1 MAHYHELVKGKVFIG
16 GIDGLQE
23 ALLKEGITN
32 VYDLR
37 DDGKEPSDF
46 PKDVTRHHYPIVED
60 TSGQEASI
68 AKAIQAIKEG
78 VGQDQKVYFHC
89 SGGRNRTGTVATGL
103 MLELGQASS
112 VDEAESL
119 VKSIRSEIA
128 IKPEM
133 RDALRTL
140 YPNRN

>member
-23 ALLKEGITN
+23 ALRNEDITD
-32 VYDLR
+32 VYDIR
-37 DDGKEPSDF
+37 DDGKEPNDF
-46 PKDVTRHHYPIVED
+46 PKSVMRHHYPIVED
-60 TSGQEASI
+60 TSGQETSI
-68 AKAIQAIKEG
+68 AEAIQAIKQG
-78 VGQDQKVYFHC
+78 LDHDQKVYFHC

-112 VDEAESL
+112 VAEAESL

-140 YPNRN
+140 YSNRN